1 MEAPGGV
8 APPGLP
14 RLAGEALLLGQGA
27 VTVRT
32 MPFAPRAV
40 KPRPAW
46 AEGIRRTRGA
56 PYTPKQNEL
65 ASARATVDFGMCS
78 AQ

>member
-8 APPGLP
+8 APPELP

-40 KPRPAW
+40 KPHPVWAQGYPANTW
-46 AEGIRRTRGA
+46 RIICPANGEEDA
-56 PYTPKQNEL
+56 KSN
-65 ASARATVDFGMCS
+65 
-78 AQ
+78 